1 MSSTVDLTSEQIS
14 IDRIKVEKGREKP
27 DEDVVRQ
34 LMESIS
40 RVGLLRPIILHRP
53 IIGMGV
59 HLIRGGC
66 RIEACKRLKLRS
78 IAAKVVT
85 GDTPAIRQWLEHVK
99 YDEGIRRDRAA

>member
-1 MSSTVDLTSEQIS
+1 MPSSVDLTSEQIA
-14 IDRIKVEKGREKP
+14 IDRIKVERDRPKP

-34 LMESIS
+34 LMESIT
-40 RVGLLRPIILHRP
+40 RIGLLRPIILHRP

-66 RIEACKRLKLRS
+66 RMEACKRLKLRS

-85 GDTPAIRQWLEHVK
+85 GDTSAIRQWLEHAK
-99 YDEGIRRDRAA
+99 YDEGIRRAA